1 VVTLLRWLG
10 PHPAGE
16 QRGTGLHRDP
26 RAARCAGASAYRRAG
41 CASTAARSC
50 RRSDGA
56 ASQRQRSGKPVPVEP
71 ADDPRLHH
79 VARTR
84 IFVGVAL
91 PGHSNRLSRLVKTPK
106 LHLGDT
112 GVACALLGL
121 DAESLNRDRS
131 MLGQLLETF
140 VLQELRR
147 QASWNEASITFHH
160 FRDRDGAEVDIVLER
175 GAHEV
180 AGIEVKAA
188 ATVTA
193 SDFRVYGN
201 SSRPPVN
208 VSLPE

>member
-91 PGHSNRLSRLVKTPK
+91 PWHSNRLSRLVKTPK

-121 DAESLNRDRS
+121 DANRSTGTDPCW
-131 MLGQLLETF
+131 GTVETF

-180 AGIEVKAA
+180 AGIEVK
-188 ATVTA
+188 
-193 SDFRVYGN
+193 RPLR
-201 SSRPPVN
+201 SRPAIPG
-208 VSLPE
+208 STETQAGRR